1 MAKEWWEGELAND
14 IHGVLRKKELTLA
27 QYKASSPQLAV
38 RRYLVDWLAIIFE
51 KIGSSYGILHL
62 SVALMDYFM
71 DNHDIPEPQLHLV
84 ALTCFLLAAKFD
96 EIENRIPTIE
106 QLNSFVHNSFDRS
119 EFHAMELLLLDH
131 FSWNVDLPTSA
142 SFVDMFLVHSVLN
155 DDNHSGRPLNNCAK
169 ARVYVKKYV
178 HYFLEISLQDHKFL
192 SFKPSVV
199 TAAAVAA
206 ARSCLHLTPT
216 WKPALAE
223 LIQYEYFEICECVD
237 LMLKAHD
244 ADEKAMTSSAQV
256 VVQSTAISST
266 N

>member
-1 MAKEWWEGELAND
+1 MSKEWWEGELAND
-14 IHGVLRKKELTLA
+14 ILAVLRKKELTLP

-62 SVALMDYFM
+62 SVTLMDYFM

-106 QLNSFVHNSFDRS
+106 QLNFFVHNSFERS

-131 FSWNVDLPTSA
+131 FSWNVDLPTAA
-142 SFVDMFLVHSVLN
+142 SFVDMFLVHSVL
-155 DDNHSGRPLNNCAK
+155 DDDSHSGRPLNNCTK

-216 WKPALAE
+216 WKPALVE
-223 LIQYEYFEICECVD
+223 ITGYEYFEVCECVD

-244 ADEKAMTSSAQV
+244 ADEKAMTSSRA
-256 VVQSTAISST
+256 VVQPTATSSS